1 MRTQIKPCPLLFF
14 LLLQLGFN
22 LFLHAQ
28 DVSCDTLYLINR
40 EPRCVEFLRSDSEY
54 VYFKNQGGKREKVM
68 EIQSVYAVKT
78 SSGEFMVLYVQD
90 TLEGNWYTREEM
102 VSYMRGQND
111 AISHYKGKSNRAGIL
126 GFAVGFAGS
135 AAGIYYAPAI
145 AAGYAVVRAYT
156 KPSKKAKWG
165 FNSSLEADAAYVEG
179 FGTMAK
185 RYTSRRSGLG
195 AATGFVIGTVTLSL
209 ILSQ

>member
-1 MRTQIKPCPLLFF
+1 MRTQIKPCSILIF
-14 LLLQLGFN
+14 LLIQIGFSS
-22 LFLHAQ
+22 FLHAQ

-40 EPRCVEFLRSDSEY
+40 EPRCVEFLRSDNEY
-54 VYFKNQGGKREKVM
+54 VYYKKAGRNREKAI
-68 EIQSVYAVKT
+68 EIQAVYGVK
-78 SSGEFMVLYVQD
+78 SSGGELKVLYVQD

-145 AAGYAVVRAYT
+145 ASGYAVVRAYT